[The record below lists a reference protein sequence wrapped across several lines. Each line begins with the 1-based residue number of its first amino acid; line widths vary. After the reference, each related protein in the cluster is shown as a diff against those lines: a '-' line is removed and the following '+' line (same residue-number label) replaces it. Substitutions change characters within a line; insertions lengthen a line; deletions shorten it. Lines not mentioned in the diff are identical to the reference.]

1 MNISVNPE
9 VQAALEKGLPVVAL
23 ESTIISHGMPYPQ
36 NVETAVR
43 VEEIVRE
50 NGGVPA
56 TIGIIDGVG
65 IVGMTPEEI
74 EKFGKR
80 GKEIKKVSKRDLPI
94 VLAKGEWG
102 ATTVASTMIFASRAN
117 IEFFVTG
124 GIGGVHRGVET
135 TLDISADLEE
145 LAQRDM
151 TVICAGPKAMLD
163 IPKTLEY
170 LETKGVS
177 VLSYQTDELPAFYS
191 RHSGLKT
198 DYGVKDAK
206 EAALIVKTRRDLG
219 LNGSILIANP
229 ISEEDSLDPV
239 LMNEAIDKAIIE
251 MEEKNIQGKECTP
264 FLLEKIVELTNGT
277 SLESNIK
284 LVFNNAKVG
293 TMIAKE
299 YSQL

>member
-36 NVETAVR
+36 NVETAAR
-43 VEEIVRE
+43 AEEIVRE

-124 GIGGVHRGVET
+124 GIGGVHRGAET
-135 TLDISADLEE
+135 TFDISADLEE